1 MALLATGRFA
11 IVGPPEEAEAG
22 SAGTQ
27 PAEEYSGRRCADGAL
42 APRSTL
48 VGEGPTN
55 SIGHR
60 SYAWKIH
67 RFFPSQ
73 SVLACRC

>member
-1 MALLATGRFA
+1 ML
-11 IVGPPEEAEAG
+11 GPLGEAEAG

-27 PAEEYSGRRCADGAL
+27 PAEEYPSRRCPDGAT

-48 VGEGPTN
+48 VGEGLI
-55 SIGHR
+55 SAIGHR

-67 RFFPSQ
+67 RHLHENNS
-73 SVLACRC
+73 L

>member
-1 MALLATGRFA
+1 MDLLARAGFA
-11 IVGPPEEAEAG
+11 MLGPPEEAEAG

-42 APRSTL
+42 VPRSTS
-48 VGEGPTN
+48 VGEGPTLAF
-55 SIGHR
+55 GHR

-67 RFFPSQ
+67 FILP
-73 SVLACRC
+73 